1 VYRRPINGAHAPD
14 QRELAAQ
21 VPALERV
28 PHTIRFEV
36 TFTCSVTANCGQIM
50 NVETNTLLRAIL
62 GMTARQAISVD
73 DLVQAV
79 APKGSSTAQMEAY
92 NLCDGSRTQGQI
104 AKEIGLDSG
113 NFSRTVA
120 RWVDAGIVMKLG
132 DARDATLLHI
142 YPIPRD
148 RFSKERGR

>member
-1 VYRRPINGAHAPD
+1 ML
-14 QRELAAQ
+14 LAAN
-21 VPALERV
+21 R
-28 PHTIRFEV
+28 
-36 TFTCSVTANCGQIM
+36 GQNM

-79 APKGSSTAQMEAY
+79 APKGSGEAQMEAY

-104 AKEIGLDSG
+104 AKEVGLDSG
-113 NFSRTVA
+113 NFSRTVS
-120 RWVDAGIVMKLG
+120 RWADAGIVMKLG

-148 RFSKERGR
+148 RIGKERGR